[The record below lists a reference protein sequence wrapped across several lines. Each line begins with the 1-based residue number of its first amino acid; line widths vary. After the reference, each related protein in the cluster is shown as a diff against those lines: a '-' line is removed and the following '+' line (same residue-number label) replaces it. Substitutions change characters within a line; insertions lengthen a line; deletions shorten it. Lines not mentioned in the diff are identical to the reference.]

1 MQQGARL
8 EGQVVLVTGGGTGIG
23 RATSVALAREGA
35 RVIVN
40 YSRSRDEAEQTARD
54 IRGAGGEAVT
64 MRADVSRD
72 EEVRALFAGV
82 QASHGKLDLLV
93 NNAGTTTFVPF
104 NDLDALTEEMWD
116 RVWAVNV
123 KGTFFVTRQAAPLLR
138 RSASAQV
145 INIASVAGITG
156 FGSSMAYCASKAAV
170 ISLTK
175 SLARALAP
183 AIRVNAIAPGFVDS
197 RWTAGQEEYRK
208 RHLELTPLGRVAQ
221 PEDVAAMAVAL
232 ATGGG
237 MVTGQVVVVDGGRTL

>member
-8 EGQVVLVTGGGTGIG
+8 EGRVVLVTGGGTGIG
-23 RATSVALAREGA
+23 RATCLSAAREGA

-40 YSRSRDEAEQTARD
+40 YSRSRDDAEQTVRD
-54 IRGAGGEAVT
+54 IRATGAEGVALQ
-64 MRADVSRD
+64 ADVSRD
-72 EEVRALFAGV
+72 EEVRAMLARV
-82 QASHGKLDLLV
+82 QASHGKLDVLV

-104 NDLDALTEEMWD
+104 ADLEALTEEMWD

-138 RSASAQV
+138 KAEGSQV
-145 INIASVAGITG
+145 INIASVAGMTG

-183 AIRVNAIAPGFVDS
+183 SIRVNAVAPGFVDS
-197 RWTAGQEEYRK
+197 RWTAGQDVYRQ
-208 RHLELTPLGRVAQ
+208 RHLELTPLGKVCT
-221 PEDVAAMAVAL
+221 PDDVAEVAL
-232 ATGGG
+232 ALATSAG
-237 MVTGQVVVVDGGRTL
+237 MVTGQVIVVDGGRTL